1 MLEKS
6 RVHSILIPRH
16 TPSTTQFLRI
26 AAIVRPSLS
35 LLPSSS
41 HKPSIGAPSGGLVR
55 MQGAT
60 AGDRRALAGQG
71 RDLVAAAADRYH
83 PLRAGSQA
91 LNVDPRL
98 PLSATGVHSTQ
109 SGKVEDCYGAFG
121 GRGDSPS
128 QFGNVSDRPSRCLRF
143 ASVPCK
149 AG

>member
-1 MLEKS
+1 
-6 RVHSILIPRH
+6 
-16 TPSTTQFLRI
+16 
-26 AAIVRPSLS
+26 
-35 LLPSSS
+35 
-41 HKPSIGAPSGGLVR
+41 

-128 QFGNVSDRPSRCLRF
+128 QLGNGSDRPSRCLRF